1 MWQYQNTDELYHHG
15 ILGMKWGIRRYQN
28 KDGTLTPAGRKR
40 QKSYDHV
47 ESRRIKK
54 KRLSEMSNNELRRL
68 NERQR
73 LESQYKQQN
82 SKIGKIIGTTGAI
95 AVTAGI
101 INNLSN
107 LTEKTPK
114 LINNGKRIYNKLK
127 KKTNGFRVDV
137 VHRKVFYK

>member
-28 KDGTLTPAGRKR
+28 KDGTLTPTGRKR
-40 QKSYDHV
+40 QKSYDYV

-114 LINNGKRIYNKLK
+114 LINNGKKVYNRLK

>member
-40 QKSYDHV
+40 QKSYDYV

-82 SKIGKIIGTTGAI
+82 SKMRYIVKGVAAVTTAGAVVGAI
-95 AVTAGI
+95 TNIKKNAPG
-101 INNLSN
+101 LLKS
-107 LTEKTPK
+107 
-114 LINNGKRIYNKLK
+114 GKNVVKKILNKK
-127 KKTNGFRVDV
+127 
-137 VHRKVFYK
+137 